1 LLLLLLFASTS
12 SFLVVDDDNKK
23 QEEVVLTARL
33 QDVVEDEVRCPEAPA
48 GAFNISFFF
57 LNACERKERNE
68 EEFNSHTDISKV
80 YLSPYREKLLF

>member
-1 LLLLLLFASTS
+1 LLLLLFATS
-12 SFLVVDDDNKK
+12 SFPNADDDNKK
-23 QEEVVLTARL
+23 QEEEVVLITRL
-33 QDVVEDEVRCPEAPA
+33 LDVVEDEVCCPEAPA

>member
-33 QDVVEDEVRCPEAPA
+33 QDVVEDEVRCPEVPA
-48 GAFNISFFF
+48 GAFNISFFSYT
-57 LNACERKERNE
+57 N
-68 EEFNSHTDISKV
+68 
-80 YLSPYREKLLF
+80 RE